1 MRNMKE
7 LVSFF
12 KALSDET
19 RLRIFSLIVSRE
31 MCVCE
36 IVEQLDLSQSL
47 ISHHLYHLK
56 AAGLVKDRR
65 EGVWIHY
72 SVNEDKLDELEKK
85 LLGLLKTKTVQ
96 IPGKMACKESVVV
109 DGAKTE

>member
-1 MRNMKE
+1 MKE
-7 LVSFF
+7 LISFF

-19 RLRIFSLIVSRE
+19 RFCIFSLILSRE

-36 IVEQLDLSQSL
+36 IVDELKLSQSL

-56 AAGLVKDRR
+56 MAGLVKDRR

-72 SVNEDKLDELEKK
+72 SVNQEKLSELQRK
-85 LLGLLKTKTVQ
+85 LLQELQKARRAE
-96 IPGKMACKESVVV
+96 IPCKFACCEVGVVANAAR
-109 DGAKTE
+109 AK

>member
-1 MRNMKE
+1 MKE

-19 RLRIFSLIVSRE
+19 RFRIFSLIVSRE

-36 IVEQLDLSQSL
+36 IVDELKLSQSL

-56 AAGLVKDRR
+56 TAGLVKDRR

-72 SVNEDKLDELEKK
+72 SVNQEKLNELQRK
-85 LLGLLKTKTVQ
+85 LLRELQKAKTVKIPCKFACCEEVAVASAAKTK
-96 IPGKMACKESVVV
+96 
-109 DGAKTE
+109 

>member
-1 MRNMKE
+1 MKE

-19 RLRIFSLIVSRE
+19 RFRIFSLIISRE

-36 IVEQLDLSQSL
+36 IVEELKLSQSL

-72 SVNEDKLDELEKK
+72 SVNQKKLDELEQK
-85 LLGLLKTKTVQ
+85 LSQELRKAKTVR
-96 IPGKMACKESVVV
+96 IPGKIACKESAIV
-109 DGAKTE
+109 DRAKTE

>member
-1 MRNMKE
+1 MKE

-19 RLRIFSLIVSRE
+19 RFRIFSLIISRE

-36 IVEQLDLSQSL
+36 IVEELKLSQSL

-72 SVNEDKLDELEKK
+72 SVNQKKLDELEQK
-85 LLGLLKTKTVQ
+85 LLQELQRAKTVR
-96 IPGKMACKESVVV
+96 IPRKIVCKKSATVER
-109 DGAKTE
+109 ARTK

>member
-1 MRNMKE
+1 
-7 LVSFF
+7 
-12 KALSDET
+12 
-19 RLRIFSLIVSRE
+19 

-36 IVEQLDLSQSL
+36 IVEELKLSQSL

-72 SVNEDKLDELEKK
+72 SVNEEKLDRLDKK
-85 LLGLLKTKTVQ
+85 LLELRRARTVQ
-96 IPGKMACKESVVV
+96 IPKKMACKESVVV